1 MHCPL
6 HWLHCPSS
14 ASSLV
19 NRFGARHASLAAGV
33 RDPSPFSIA
42 EARGSRTTVVFWTG
56 DVQQTLMPTAS
67 PFRIVNRYLPLHV
80 KVPSCGGSSPGEM
93 FLLHF
98 QCQPLLTVT
107 YSSTS
112 SQEQTVLT
120 KMPWTKVT
128 LPLDYRIRW
137 DYISNRGRAQSGSS
151 WPIQNVNKRGVWRP
165 CV

>member
-14 ASSLV
+14 APSLV

-42 EARGSRTTVVFWTG
+42 EARSSRTTLVFSAG
-56 DVQQTLMPTAS
+56 GYVQQTLMPYSS

-80 KVPSCGGSSPGEM
+80 KVPSCRCSSPGEL

-98 QCQPLLTVT
+98 HCQPLLTVT
-107 YSSTS
+107 QVVSLMEGDTC
-112 SQEQTVLT
+112 
-120 KMPWTKVT
+120 W
-128 LPLDYRIRW
+128 YR
-137 DYISNRGRAQSGSS
+137 NF
-151 WPIQNVNKRGVWRP
+151 VWKNNLH
-165 CV
+165 